1 MSKREL
7 IENFCEEY
15 GYDFRGDYS
24 GRFMYG
30 KSCGGIVYD
39 VDDDTVLNDLEEY
52 LLDVDESDLA
62 ESIRDSARFDS
73 MGLSRIVYFPNIS

>member
-30 KSCGGIVYD
+30 KSCVGIVYD

-52 LLDVDESDLA
+52 FLDVDESNFA
-62 ESIRDSARFDS
+62 ESIRNSARFDS
-73 MGLSRIVYFPNIS
+73 MGLSRIVYFPSIS

>member
-30 KSCGGIVYD
+30 KSCVGIVYD
-39 VDDDTVLNDLEEY
+39 VDDDTVLT
-52 LLDVDESDLA
+52 
-62 ESIRDSARFDS
+62 I
-73 MGLSRIVYFPNIS
+73 